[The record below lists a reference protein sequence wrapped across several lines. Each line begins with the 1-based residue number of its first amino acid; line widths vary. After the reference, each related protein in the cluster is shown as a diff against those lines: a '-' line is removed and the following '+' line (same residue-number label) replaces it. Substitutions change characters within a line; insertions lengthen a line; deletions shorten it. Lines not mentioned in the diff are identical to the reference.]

1 MKIVVLDGFA
11 GNPGD
16 LSWEGLNALGECV
29 VYDRTEPT
37 EVMERVKD
45 AEVVLTN
52 KVPFGRERI
61 ESLPALKYIGVLA
74 TGYNIIDTAV
84 AAERGIVVTNV
95 PAYSTASV
103 AQMVFAHL
111 LNVVTP
117 VAEYAREVRS
127 GRWSRCKDFSYIS
140 SPVLELAGK
149 TFGIVGLGQIGMA
162 VAKIALSLGMKVIA
176 YTSKPQGQ
184 LPPGVESVDM
194 DALFSR
200 SDVLSLHC
208 PLTPDTAGLVC
219 RRRLAMMKPQAILIN
234 TGRGQLVDEQDLA
247 DALRGGVIAAACL
260 DVLSQEPPAANNPL
274 LSAPNCHITPHIA
287 WASWEARARLMRIAV
302 ENVRRFIAGTPQNV
316 VD

>member
-16 LSWEGLNALGECV
+16 LSWDGLNTLGECV
-29 VYDRTEPT
+29 IYDRTAPH

-52 KVPFGRERI
+52 KVPFTRERI
-61 ESLPALKYIGVLA
+61 ESLPALRYIGVLA
-74 TGYNIIDTAV
+74 TGYNIVDAEA

-95 PAYSTASV
+95 PAYSTTSV

-117 VAEYAREVRS
+117 VATYAREVRS
-127 GRWSRCKDFSYIS
+127 GQWSRCKDFSYIS

-176 YTSKPQGQ
+176 YTSKPQEQ
-184 LPPGVESVDM
+184 LPEGVERVGM
-194 DALFSR
+194 DSLFR
-200 SDVLSLHC
+200 LSDVLSLHC

-219 RRRLAMMKPQAILIN
+219 RHRLAMMKSTAILIN
-234 TGRGQLVDEQDLA
+234 TGRGQLVNEQDLA
-247 DALRGGVIAAACL
+247 EALRGEVIAAACL
-260 DVLSQEPPAANNPL
+260 DVLSQEPPTADNPL

-287 WASWEARARLMRIAV
+287 WASREARTRLMQIAV

-316 VD
+316 VN